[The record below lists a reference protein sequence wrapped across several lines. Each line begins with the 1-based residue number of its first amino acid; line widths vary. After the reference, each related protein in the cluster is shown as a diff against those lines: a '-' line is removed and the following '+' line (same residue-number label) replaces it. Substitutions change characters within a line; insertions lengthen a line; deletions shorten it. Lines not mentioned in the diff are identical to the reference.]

1 MRSASRVHNGIP
13 GRASRAS
20 RASGANEGHYGGQG
34 VQRRAVGY
42 VRVST
47 DMQAAE
53 GMSLDAQ
60 RSAIE
65 SYCAMMGIK
74 LVKLCQDVMSGG
86 KDVRPGL
93 ADALRT
99 LQGSADALR
108 NWLRFGNRCGSI
120 RRWNGLWWEYSWCS
134 RRWNGRRPESA
145 RRKRFITSGRAAT
158 TSGGCPMESGR
169 FPRRTI
175 LG

>member
-1 MRSASRVHNGIP
+1 
-13 GRASRAS
+13 
-20 RASGANEGHYGGQG
+20 
-34 VQRRAVGY
+34 
-42 VRVST
+42 
-47 DMQAAE
+47 MQAAE

-99 LQGSADALR
+99 LQGSADVLIVLKFDR
-108 NWLRFGNRCGSI
+108 LSRSI
-120 RRWNGLWWEYSWCS
+120 KHFCELYETYFKDGTKESEAVTRR
-134 RRWNGRRPESA
+134 
-145 RRKRFITSGRAAT
+145 RAA
-158 TSGGCPMESGR
+158 GGY
-169 FPRRTI
+169 
-175 LG
+175 